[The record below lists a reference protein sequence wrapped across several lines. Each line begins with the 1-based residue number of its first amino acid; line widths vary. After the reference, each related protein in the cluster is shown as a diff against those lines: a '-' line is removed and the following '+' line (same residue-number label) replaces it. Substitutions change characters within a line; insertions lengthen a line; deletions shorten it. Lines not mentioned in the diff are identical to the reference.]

1 GGRGGR
7 GGLIIPALRQLYGE
21 IDRAIGHYRR
31 YSRQEIE
38 EKLAAAGLQVE
49 HVSYFNSLGIAGW
62 FLNARVLRRRSV
74 PGVQARLHDRMVPLL
89 RMARHLHLPFRLSLL
104 AVRP

>member
-1 GGRGGR
+1 
-7 GGLIIPALRQLYGE
+7 
-21 IDRAIGHYRR
+21 
-31 YSRQEIE
+31 
-38 EKLAAAGLQVE
+38 VE

-89 RMARHLHLPFRLSLL
+89 RIERRLRLPFGMSLL
-104 AVRP
+104 AVGQNAE